1 MAELISRVPVQS
13 IVVVRDGKQIT
24 PDLDK
29 PFNFTAQEVEDIER
43 VNPSAMRKPIVEK
56 SAEVEKT
63 EAKTPAAGKRAGKA
77 DEGL

>member
-1 MAELISRVPVQS
+1 MTELISRVPVQS
-13 IVVVRDGKQIT
+13 IVVVRDGKQVT

-63 EAKTPAAGKRAGKA
+63 EAKAPAAGKRAGKA

>member
-13 IVVVRDGKQIT
+13 IVVVRDGKQVT

-56 SAEVEKT
+56 T
-63 EAKTPAAGKRAGKA
+63 EAKAPAAGKRAGKA